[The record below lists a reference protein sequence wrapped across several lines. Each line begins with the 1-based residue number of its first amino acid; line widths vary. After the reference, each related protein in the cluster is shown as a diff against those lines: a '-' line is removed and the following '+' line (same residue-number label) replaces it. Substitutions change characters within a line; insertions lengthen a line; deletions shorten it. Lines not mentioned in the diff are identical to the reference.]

1 MSEAEQETPGG
12 GEAEQTEQ
20 TPTDAA
26 IEQEAAE
33 EEDGEQT
40 DAGHVSTATDLPA
53 GAEIDPLTDQGPE
66 PVHESERF
74 GE

>member
-1 MSEAEQETPGG
+1 VSEAEQETPGG
-12 GEAEQTEQ
+12 GGGEQAEQ

-33 EEDGEQT
+33 EEDAEQT
-40 DAGHVSTATDLPA
+40 DAGHVSTATDLPE
-53 GAEIDPLTDQGPE
+53 GAEIDPLTDQRPE

>member
-12 GEAEQTEQ
+12 GGGEQAEQ

-33 EEDGEQT
+33 EEDAEQT
-40 DAGHVSTATDLPA
+40 DAGHVSTATDLPE
-53 GAEIDPLTDQGPE
+53 GAETDPLTDQRPE